1 MTARHA
7 PALTLPPMALFAFAT
22 LAPAALLAAGLAGAM
37 WPWVGLVWMTGLVAL
52 LDQMAPGLT
61 VEGAEFPG
69 GDALLVAIAGVHLGL
84 LPFAV
89 WSLGPLSG
97 WAAVALFIGLGLWMG
112 QVAVPAAH
120 ELIHRG
126 DRRLFWLGVAVYT
139 AILFGHHASA
149 HRLIHHRHAA
159 SREDPNT
166 ARKGEGYYRF
176 ALRAW
181 IGSFR
186 QGWRAE
192 VGRGRVHPYAVYLGG
207 TALALALAFV
217 LTGWQGVALWLGLS
231 LHAQSQLLLSDYV
244 QHYGLERR
252 RGPDGRLEPVG
263 DRHSWNAPHWFS
275 GAMTL
280 NAPRHSDHHAHPAR
294 PFPTLRLPGPRKAPR
309 LPFALPVACT
319 VALLPPLW
327 RRIMHP
333 RLARW
338 QG

>member
-1 MTARHA
+1 MTARPA
-7 PALTLPPMALFAFAT
+7 PALSLPPMALFAFAT
-22 LAPAALLAAGLAGAM
+22 LAPAGLIAAGLAGVV
-37 WPWVGLVWMTGLVAL
+37 WPWVALLWMTALVVL
-52 LDQMAPGLT
+52 LDQMAPALAP
-61 VEGAEFPG
+61 EGAEFPG
-69 GDALLVAIAGVHLGL
+69 GDALLVAVAGVHLGL

-89 WSLGPLSG
+89 WALGPLSG
-97 WAAVALFIGLGLWMG
+97 WAAVALFLGLGLWMG

-149 HRLIHHRHAA
+149 HRLVHHRHAA
-159 SREDPNT
+159 SAEDPNT

-186 QGWRAE
+186 QGWQAE
-192 VGRGRVHPYAVYLGG
+192 RGRGRVHPYVVYLGG
-207 TALALALAFV
+207 AGMALALAFA
-217 LTGWQGVALWLGLS
+217 LAGWQGVALWAGLS
-231 LHAQSQLLLSDYV
+231 LHAQAQLLLSDYV

-294 PFPTLRLPGPRKAPR
+294 PFPILRLPGPRKAPR

-319 VALLPPLW
+319 VALMPPLW

-338 QG
+338 QA